1 MKNLLVVLTVIA
13 FVVAACSTGAQA
25 GGNPPQE
32 NQTEIERNKEKWQN
46 ANISHYRYKLHLSC
60 FCVFSQDMPLVI
72 EVMDGKIVSMEY
84 QNGNEIDATNRE
96 LFERYAT
103 IDRIFSELEA
113 DLAGAADEVTV
124 VTFDPTYGFPV
135 DVTIDYVKEATD
147 DELYLTVSG
156 FEALP

>member
-1 MKNLLVVLTVIA
+1 MRKLLLTIIVLA
-13 FVVAACSTGAQA
+13 LAACSMG
-25 GGNPPQE
+25 
-32 NQTEIERNKEKWQN
+32 NQTEVERNRDKWRD
-46 ANISHYRYKLHLSC
+46 ANISHYRFDLNIGC
-60 FCVFSQDMPLVI
+60 FCVFTQDMPLVI
-72 EVMDGKIVSMEY
+72 EVMDGKVVSMEY
-84 QNGNEIDATNRE
+84 QSGNAIDVTNRE
-96 LFERYAT
+96 TFDKFST